1 MTDIAKI
8 ADVIKN
14 NNSFAIAVHVNPD
27 GDCLGSSS
35 ALLIALR
42 SMQKKAH
49 ILLDGDVP
57 KRLSCLVDEDFFG
70 NPDDDYDVCIAV
82 DVASTYMMGS
92 VFERAFRRAPVTC
105 CIDHHG
111 TNSGYADYNFV
122 DADAAAAAE
131 AVYVFIKDYLKA
143 EITAPIAERIYT
155 AIASDTGSFQ
165 YSNTTS
171 RTHDIASELLKYN
184 FDAPAVMRNLFEKK
198 TLNQLLLKS
207 EVISALEFFCDG
219 KVCFATVDRPLLEKY
234 SMAFEHADDLASLPR
249 SIDGVEVG
257 VYIKEKGKNEVKL
270 SLRSNEY
277 IDVAAIAQKLGGGG
291 HIRAA
296 GVTMHCTKEQA
307 VKTVIEEIEK
317 VM

>member
-42 SMQKKAH
+42 AMNKKAY
-49 ILLDGDVP
+49 ILLDGNVP
-57 KRLSCLVDEDFFG
+57 KRLSHLVEDDFFG
-70 NPDDDYDVCIAV
+70 NPDDAYDVCIAV

-92 VFERAFRRAPVTC
+92 IFEKTFKRAPVTC

-111 TNSGYADYNFV
+111 TNGGYADFNCV
-122 DADAAAAAE
+122 DAVAAAAAE
-131 AVYVFIKDYLKA
+131 VVYIFIRDYLET

-198 TLNQLLLKS
+198 TLNQLRLKS
-207 EVISALEFFCDG
+207 EVISALEFYFDG
-219 KVCFATVDRPLLEKY
+219 KVCFATVDSELLEKY

-249 SIDGVEVG
+249 SVEGVEVG
-257 VYIKEKGKNEVKL
+257 VYVKVKGKNEVKL

-277 IDVAAIAQKLGGGG
+277 IDVAEIAQKLGGGG
-291 HIRAA
+291 HVRAA

-307 VKTVIEEIEK
+307 VETVLEEIGK